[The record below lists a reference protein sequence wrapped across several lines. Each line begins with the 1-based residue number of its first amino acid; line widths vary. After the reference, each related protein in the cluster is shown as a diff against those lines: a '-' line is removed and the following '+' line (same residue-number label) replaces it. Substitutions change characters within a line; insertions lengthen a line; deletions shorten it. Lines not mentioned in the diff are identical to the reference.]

1 MAVQTL
7 RGAAPPP
14 QPRRPLLVT
23 ADPLLLDEL
32 VRIAA
37 SVDVLLDV
45 AADVA
50 AARLRYE
57 SAPLVLVGIDLAPA
71 CVRASLPRRRDLV
84 VVGRHAGAAPP
95 EWIVADQLAAQH
107 IAALPAAEPWLAS
120 RLAMATKSS
129 AQDWEQLVN
138 SDLPPAPT
146 RPDDRNRRGHSGP
159 VGRSGAGG
167 SGSEQVGRDDAERI
181 GRNRVDVGP
190 DEGGGAERDGS
201 RWRRLDGDGP
211 AGREPRASAEAGAA
225 PGVRRG
231 SGLVVAVV
239 GGRGGAGASVFATAL
254 AVTAARADIPTMLV
268 DADPYGGGLDLVLG
282 WEELDGLRWPALTAD
297 LAAVDA
303 LPRQK
308 ALAALSFDRTPE
320 QRVPVPALASTLA
333 AGRRRHDLV
342 VVDTPRRFDDAA
354 QLALAECD
362 HAYLVVPAELRACAG
377 AVRVAEEVRR
387 HCDRLSVV
395 VRGPA
400 PGGLRAADVTAA
412 LGLPL
417 AGYLRPEPRLA
428 RDLESGAAPAR
439 DGKGPLAR
447 LCGDLLVELGVAEHR
462 GSA

>member
-1 MAVQTL
+1 MAVQTV
-7 RGAAPPP
+7 RGAEPPP

-57 SAPLVLVGIDLAPA
+57 SAPLVLVGVDLGPA
-71 CVRASLPRRRDLV
+71 CVRAGLPRRRDLV

-95 EWIVADQLAAQH
+95 EWAVADQLAAQH

-120 RLAMATKSS
+120 RLAMATRSS
-129 AQDWEQLVN
+129 AQEWNRLVN
-138 SDLPPAPT
+138 PTPPIRPSD
-146 RPDDRNRRGHSGP
+146 RS
-159 VGRSGAGG
+159 GRSRSGGAG
-167 SGSEQVGRDDAERI
+167 QVGRDDAERI
-181 GRNRVDVGP
+181 GRNRAEQPGP
-190 DEGGGAERDGS
+190 QDQGRDGWS
-201 RWRRLDGDGP
+201 WLDGDGRTGPGPRGGASADAGAPP
-211 AGREPRASAEAGAA
+211 AGPIV
-225 PGVRRG
+225 PGVTRG

-239 GGRGGAGASVFATAL
+239 GGRGGAGASVFAAAL

-282 WEELDGLRWPALTAD
+282 WEEVDGLRWPALRAD
-297 LAAVDA
+297 LPAVES

-308 ALAALSFDRTPE
+308 ALAALSFDRSSEP
-320 QRVPVPALASTLA
+320 RVPVPALASTLA

-354 QLALAECD
+354 QLALTECD
-362 HAYLVVPAELRACAG
+362 HAYLVVPAELRSCAA
-377 AVRVAEEVRR
+377 AVRVTEEIRR

-400 PGGLRAADVTAA
+400 PGGLRAGDVTAA

-439 DGKGPLAR
+439 DGRGPLAR
-447 LCGDLLVELGVAEHR
+447 LCRQLLIELGVA
-462 GSA
+462 A